1 MNNLHVAGDK
11 YLMPLGTEVLQK
23 CLSALK
29 AFLLIHTSGGAAKA
43 GRRYIFN
50 KDCVKTRGSEWSTG
64 STGDLMLLGE
74 RVLM

>member
-29 AFLLIHTSGGAAKA
+29 ALLLIHTLGGAAKA
-43 GRRYIFN
+43 GRRYIVN
-50 KDCVKTRGSEWSTG
+50 KGCVKTRGSEW
-64 STGDLMLLGE
+64 DLMFLGE
-74 RVLM
+74 TVLISRRE